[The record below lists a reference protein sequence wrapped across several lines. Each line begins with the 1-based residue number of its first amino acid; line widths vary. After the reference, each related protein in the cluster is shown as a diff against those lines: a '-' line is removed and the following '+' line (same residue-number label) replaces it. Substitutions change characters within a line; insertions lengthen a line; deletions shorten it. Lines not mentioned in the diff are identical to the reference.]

1 MNSTTS
7 RRSRYSVRA
16 AAVATT
22 AAVIFGA
29 AACGSETAS
38 DSDKPGG
45 VPAHGAPGAKVQQAP
60 HFPTSADAQERRA
73 YAEQQEQYRRHLLGA
88 AADERRQ
95 PVKVRRSASGDERR
109 QPVG

>member
-1 MNSTTS
+1 MNSITS
-7 RRSRYSVRA
+7 RRGRYSVRS
-16 AAVATT
+16 AAVFTV

-29 AACGSETAS
+29 AACGTETAS

-45 VPAHGAPGAKVQQAP
+45 VPAQGAPGAKVQAP

-88 AADERRQ
+88 AADDRRQ
-95 PVKVRRSASGDERR
+95 PVKYRRSAVGDDRR
-109 QPVG
+109 QPVK